1 MKMLLT
7 RTMGP
12 VMMAGALAM
21 SANAWAED
29 VDHFEG
35 KKPESLEEAV
45 SLFKEYNAKFEEIL
59 SDRPLSDEQL
69 AEIHR
74 ISYTME
80 NALGKMNSEMLS
92 LTQTLESIHKASER
106 GDTETVTGQGQSY
119 LSTSRKLTD

>member
-1 MKMLLT
+1 MTVRLT
-7 RTMGP
+7 RTMTPWVMVAALGMP
-12 VMMAGALAM
+12 VT
-21 SANAWAED
+21 AWAEE
-29 VDHFEG
+29 VDHYEG

-45 SLFKEYNAKFEEIL
+45 ALFKEYNAKFEEIL
-59 SDRPLSDEQL
+59 SNRPLSDEQL

-92 LTQTLESIHKASER
+92 LTQTLENIHKASEQ
-106 GDTETVTGQGQSY
+106 GDGETVTGQGQSY

>member
-7 RTMGP
+7 RTIAP
-12 VMMAGALAM
+12 AVLLGALAM
-21 SANAWAED
+21 PAQAWAEE
-29 VDHFEG
+29 VDHYEG

-45 SLFKEYNAKFEEIL
+45 ALFKEYNAKFEAIL

-69 AEIHR
+69 AKVHR

-92 LTQTLESIHKASER
+92 LTQTLEKIHKASER

>member
-59 SDRPLSDEQL
+59 SDRPLSDNQL
-69 AEIHR
+69 AKIHR

-92 LTQTLESIHKASER
+92 LTQTLEKIHKASET
-106 GDTETVTGQGQSY
+106 GESDTVSDQGESY
-119 LSTSRKLTD
+119 LSTSQELTD